1 MKRSALWRVCVAGML
16 VMAPA
21 GWAQEDPEEGDIA
34 FARAGQVWTVV
45 EKAGGRQWDA
55 TWTLRPDGRTFDA
68 HWRQTP
74 GGAEGNL
81 SAFARIKSV
90 QGNRITIDRPGLGQ
104 YTGTLSADRTQ
115 ISGKMSWASG
125 TWHVSLDPAT
135 LPAPVTVP
143 AGQHW
148 TVVEVSG
155 GSRWDA
161 VWTLRADAR
170 SFDATWKRSPGG
182 EQGKLTNFARIRSI
196 SGNQIV
202 IDRPGLGVY
211 TGTIS
216 AARDTVTGKMSWA
229 SGTWRVTVRPA
240 KLPLSL
246 H

>member
-1 MKRSALWRVCVAGML
+1 ML
-16 VMAPA
+16 AVVPG
-21 GWAQEDPEEGDIA
+21 GWGQEGPEEGDIA

-45 EKAGGRQWDA
+45 EKVGGSQWDA
-55 TWTLRPDGRTFDA
+55 AWTLRSDGRTFDA

-81 SAFARIKSV
+81 SAFARIQSV

-104 YTGTLSADRTQ
+104 YTGTFSADRKQ
-115 ISGKMSWASG
+115 ITGKMSWASG

-135 LPAPVTVP
+135 LPPPASVP
-143 AGQHW
+143 SGQQW
-148 TVVEVSG
+148 TVVEIAG

-161 VWTLRADAR
+161 VWTLRSDAR
-170 SFDATWKRSPGG
+170 SFDATWRKTPGG

-196 SGNQIV
+196 SRDQIV
-202 IDRPGLGVY
+202 IERPGLGVY

-216 AARDTVTGKMSWA
+216 PARDTVTGKMSWA
-229 SGTWRVTVRPA
+229 SGTWRVTIRPA

-246 H
+246 R